1 MEFPYVAPKE
11 ETKRRRK
18 KNFKKR
24 EKKKR
29 RISFTGQKKE
39 VTKRICLDS
48 ASEEATKN
56 EFPSLGC

>member
-1 MEFPYVAPKE
+1 MWLLRRKQKE
-11 ETKRRRK
+11 EEK

-24 EKKKR
+24 EKKKEKNFLYWA
-29 RISFTGQKKE
+29 SEKE